1 MTGQELLY
9 RSMRLA
15 GIVTHAGRTPSTY
28 EFDDARKMFNS
39 MVDDWN
45 AQRLAVY
52 QTVRREFTLNT
63 NTASV
68 TLGPDAD
75 WIAPRPAKIE
85 GAGIVVNGI
94 ETPLSRLDDAE
105 YAEWCTKTETAQ
117 APAAYYDDG
126 SFPLRRLYFLPV
138 PTQASAIALYVWQQ
152 MSAMAAITD
161 TANLPP
167 AYDAAVMWNL
177 ALQLSAQPRNG
188 QPAPPPDGRIVEQA
202 RISLGNLKRI
212 NLPRPKIT
220 QQLALTS
227 MGQFDINSGGYR

>member
-1 MTGQELLY
+1 MTAQDLLY

-28 EFDDARKMFNS
+28 ELEDARQLLNTML
-39 MVDDWN
+39 DEWN

-52 QTVRREFTLNT
+52 QTVRREFTLNA

-75 WIAPRPAKIE
+75 WIAPRPVKIE
-85 GAGIVVNGI
+85 SAGIVVNGI
-94 ETPLSRLDDAE
+94 ETPLSPLDNSE
-105 YAEWCTKTETAQ
+105 FAEWTTKSETAQ
-117 APAAYYDDG
+117 TPAAYYDDG

-138 PTQASAIALYVWQQ
+138 PTQACTVALYVWQQ
-152 MSAMAAITD
+152 LSAVSALTD

-167 AYDAAVMWNL
+167 AYAAAVTWNL
-177 ALQLSAQPRNG
+177 ALQLSAMPRNG

-202 RISLGNLKRI
+202 RISLGSLKRL
-212 NLPRPKIT
+212 NLPRPKIS

-227 MGQFDINSGGYR
+227 TYEFDIVRGSYR